1 MKDTIYI
8 IQNILD
14 HIKEHPGVSAIQ
26 IANIFGVSRVTI
38 FRHLKILISLQKVRI
53 QGQGKATRYFPHQSL
68 YIVSNISGSKKWWN
82 PKEVD
87 ILKEEVLFAL
97 NEIYGEGESIDYI
110 DTIFEKYCMY
120 IANDNTLLTGFYA
133 FLGWCNDT
141 KHNFSDGIVEKAI
154 EYLEI
159 IGSIEVRRKN
169 HWFLDATELVRAHLN
184 GLTDIAFD
192 IFLFAMPSVLENGF
206 GRTRKAIELYYG
218 KLNSKY
224 LLTHATESS
233 IDSIRE
239 YSRNE
244 WVDCIIFTPP
254 TNNRTVQFRD
264 ILEMQL
270 DLKLPKIIV
279 EKVPPFGKI
288 LQPQKDIRVHK
299 DRVHNAFLSLDVTIP
314 NELNFYKHILILDDS
329 FVTGS
334 TQNAIALKLR
344 NSGYLGKI
352 SVITICGSLNYGLV
366 ITEDEI

>member
-1 MKDTIYI
+1 MKDTIFI
-8 IQNILD
+8 RENILD
-14 HIKEHPGVSAIQ
+14 HIKAYPGVSAIQ
-26 IANIFGVSRVTI
+26 IADTIGFSRVTI

-53 QGQGKATRYFPHQSL
+53 HGQGKATRYFPHESL
-68 YIVSNISGSKKWWN
+68 YIVSNITGSSRWWN
-82 PKEVD
+82 PEEVH

-97 NEIYGEGESIDYI
+97 SEIYGEGESIDYI
-110 DTIFEKYCMY
+110 DAIFEKYCMY
-120 IANDNTLLTGFYA
+120 IANDNTILTGFYA
-133 FLGWCNDT
+133 FLAWCTDT
-141 KHNFSDGIVEKAI
+141 KQNFSDCIVAKAI

-206 GRTRKAIELYYG
+206 GRTRIAIELYYG
-218 KLNSKY
+218 KLNSKH
-224 LLTHATESS
+224 LITHATQSS

-239 YSRNE
+239 YTRNE

-270 DLKLPKIIV
+270 DLKLPKIVV
-279 EKVPPFGKI
+279 EKVPPIGKI
-288 LQPQKDIRVHK
+288 LQPQKDIRVYK
-299 DRVHNAFLSLDVTIP
+299 DRVYNAFLSLEVAIP

-329 FVTGS
+329 FTTGS

-352 SVITICGSLNYGLV
+352 SIITICGSFNYGLV